1 MGRIHGI
8 YCSVET
14 MVGNT
19 GKKPWKDTPRTRA
32 NPPTQRPPDH
42 AAAHVRGSSSALV
55 QLARHAGATRLS
67 MHAMHLPLA
76 TSQPLPQTVPVRE
89 WTPCRTPLALSTV

>member
-1 MGRIHGI
+1 
-8 YCSVET
+8 
-14 MVGNT
+14 
-19 GKKPWKDTPRTRA
+19 
-32 NPPTQRPPDH
+32 
-42 AAAHVRGSSSALV
+42 
-55 QLARHAGATRLS
+55 